1 VSEFE
6 ALLLS
11 AAIEAPVAWL
21 VVRLSRWP
29 SRGPLHAAAAAA
41 VATAVTHPQ
50 LWAAM
55 LWLIPQIGWW
65 PAAIVGEA
73 AVVVAEGLLIAW
85 MARMRPPHALLLSC
99 ATNAASFAVGLALGA

>member
-1 VSEFE
+1 MTEFE

-21 VVRLSRWP
+21 VVRLTKWP

-55 LWLIPQIGWW
+55 LCLIPQIGWW
-65 PAAIVGEA
+65 PAALVGEG
-73 AVVVAEGLLIAW
+73 AVVLVEALLIAW
-85 MARMRPPHALLLSC
+85 MARMKPHHALALSC
-99 ATNAASFAVGLALGA
+99 ATNGASFAVGLFFAA